1 MAWRTRRFVLRGR
14 RREAGAS
21 IVELALIAPVMVLLV
36 FGVLDLGRAYRMD
49 IRLENAAREGAVYAQ
64 LHPNRVDCG
73 STTDDITSRVL
84 AEDAGIS
91 SMPGRTISV
100 HAEDLSGVWSPVTG
114 CGDAAGAGGR
124 SQRVAVSAQF
134 EVLTPIVASVVGD
147 TIRITG
153 SADVEVQG

>member
-1 MAWRTRRFVLRGR
+1 M
-14 RREAGAS
+14 
-21 IVELALIAPVMVLLV
+21 ELALIAPVMVMLV
-36 FGVLDLGRAYRMD
+36 FGVLDLSRAYRMQ

-73 STTDDITSRVL
+73 STDDITSRVL

-91 SMPGRTISV
+91 SMPGRTIEV
-100 HAEDLSGVWSPVTG
+100 QAEDTSGVWSPVTG
-114 CGDAAGAGGR
+114 CADADGAAGRG
-124 SQRVAVSAQF
+124 QRVGVSAQF
-134 EVLTPIVASVVGD
+134 EVLTPVVARVVGD